1 MLTRLDGV
9 SCIAYRELNGVVNGF
24 SNAVYRFFRLNGKNC
39 RLSRTVVSESI
50 EMIEYNASCVS

>member
-9 SCIAYRELNGVVNGF
+9 SCIARRELNGVVNGF

-50 EMIEYNASCVS
+50 EMIEYNR